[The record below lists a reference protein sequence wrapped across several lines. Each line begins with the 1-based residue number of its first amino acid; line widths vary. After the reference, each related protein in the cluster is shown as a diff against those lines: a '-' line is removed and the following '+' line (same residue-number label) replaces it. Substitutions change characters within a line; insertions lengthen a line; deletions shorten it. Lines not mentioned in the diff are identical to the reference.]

1 MGLRV
6 AHHLS
11 HDYEGTNMPTHAN
24 APANRRGHT
33 CPPWVDSDPE
43 DVAQGAGLR
52 YVHDSMPGIRRER
65 VDDGFRYIGVGG
77 QPVEDERVLARI
89 NALVIPPAW
98 ENVWI
103 APTSRGHI
111 QATGRDEKGRKQYRY
126 HPRWREVRDEAKYSR
141 MITFGEALPLVR
153 AQTRADMELPGLQR
167 EKVLATVVRLL
178 DETNIRVGNEEYAR
192 ENKSFG
198 LTTLRNRHVEVSGS
212 TLRFSFRGKSGKQHL
227 VEVQDRRV
235 ARIVKRCQ
243 ELPGHELF
251 QYLDD
256 EGARQTVESADVNEY
271 LRRVTGQDFT
281 AKDFRTWAGTVVAS
295 RTLRELGGYSSET
308 QAKRN
313 IVEAVREASVKL
325 GNTPTICRKC
335 YVHPAVIHSYMSGT
349 LLSTTPGRSERR
361 HTGVPNGLDP
371 DEAVV
376 LALLRRLD
384 EKARRGTQAG

>member
-1 MGLRV
+1 MQS
-6 AHHLS
+6 HPNLS
-11 HDYEGTNMPTHAN
+11 P
-24 APANRRGHT
+24 NRPRRARAQ
-33 CPPWVDSDPE
+33 WVDSDPG
-43 DVAQGAGLR
+43 DVAKDAGLR
-52 YVHDSMPGIRRER
+52 YVHDSMPGIHRER
-65 VDDGFRYIGVGG
+65 AGDGFRYVGVDGR
-77 QPVEDERVLARI
+77 PVEDERVLARI

-98 ENVWI
+98 TDVWI

-141 MITFGEALPLVR
+141 MIAFAEALPGLR
-153 AQTRADMELPGLQR
+153 AQVQEDLALPGLQR
-167 EKVLATVVRLL
+167 DKVLATVVRLL
-178 DETNIRVGNEEYAR
+178 DETNIRIGNEEYAR

-198 LTTLRNRHVEVSGS
+198 LTTLRNKHVEVSGS
-212 TLRFSFRGKSGKQHL
+212 TLRFAFRGKSGKQHV

-256 EGARQTVESADVNEY
+256 DGAQQTVESTDINAY
-271 LRRVTGQDFT
+271 LRRVTGQEFT
-281 AKDFRTWAGTVVAS
+281 AKDFRTWAGTVVAAS
-295 RTLRELGGYSSET
+295 TLRELGGYASET

-313 IVEAVREASVKL
+313 VVEAVKAASDKL

-335 YVHPAVIHSYMSGT
+335 YVHPAVIDTYMNGA
-349 LLSTTPGRSERR
+349 LLTAALGRSERR
-361 HTGVPNGLDP
+361 LTDGPNGLDA

-376 LALLRRLD
+376 LALLRQF
-384 EKARRGTQAG
+384 EGESEHGAQAG

>member
-1 MGLRV
+1 MQS
-6 AHHLS
+6 HPNLS
-11 HDYEGTNMPTHAN
+11 PDRP
-24 APANRRGHT
+24 RRARAQ
-33 CPPWVDSDPE
+33 WVDSDPG
-43 DVAQGAGLR
+43 DVAKDAGLR
-52 YVHDSMPGIRRER
+52 YVHDSMPGIHRER
-65 VDDGFRYIGVGG
+65 AGDGFRYVGVDGR
-77 QPVEDERVLARI
+77 PVEDERVLARI

-98 ENVWI
+98 TDVWI

-141 MITFGEALPLVR
+141 MIAFAEALPGLR
-153 AQTRADMELPGLQR
+153 AQVQEDLALPGLQR
-167 EKVLATVVRLL
+167 DKVLATVVRLL
-178 DETNIRVGNEEYAR
+178 DETNIRIGNEEYAR

-198 LTTLRNRHVEVSGS
+198 LTTLRNKHVEVSGS
-212 TLRFSFRGKSGKQHL
+212 TLRFAFRGKSGKQHV

-256 EGARQTVESADVNEY
+256 DGAQQTVESTDINAY
-271 LRRVTGQDFT
+271 LRRVTGQEFT
-281 AKDFRTWAGTVVAS
+281 AKDFRTWAGTVVAAS
-295 RTLRELGGYSSET
+295 TLRELGGYASET

-313 IVEAVREASVKL
+313 VVEAVKAASDKL

-335 YVHPAVIHSYMSGT
+335 YVHPAVIDTYMNGA
-349 LLSTTPGRSERR
+349 LLTAALGRSERR
-361 HTGVPNGLDP
+361 LTDGPNGLDA

-376 LALLRRLD
+376 LALLRQL
-384 EKARRGTQAG
+384 EGESEHGAQAG

>member
-1 MGLRV
+1 MQS
-6 AHHLS
+6 HPNLS
-11 HDYEGTNMPTHAN
+11 P
-24 APANRRGHT
+24 NRPRRARAQ
-33 CPPWVDSDPE
+33 WVDSDPG
-43 DVAQGAGLR
+43 DVAKDAGLR
-52 YVHDSMPGIRRER
+52 YVHDSMPGIHRER
-65 VDDGFRYIGVGG
+65 AGDGFRYVGVDGR
-77 QPVEDERVLARI
+77 PVEDERVLARI

-98 ENVWI
+98 TDVWI

-141 MITFGEALPLVR
+141 MIAFAEALPGLR
-153 AQTRADMELPGLQR
+153 AQVQEDLALPGLQR
-167 EKVLATVVRLL
+167 DKVLATVVRLL
-178 DETNIRVGNEEYAR
+178 DETNIRIGNEEYAR

-198 LTTLRNRHVEVSGS
+198 LTTLRNKHVEVSGS
-212 TLRFSFRGKSGKQHL
+212 TLRFAFRGKSGKQHV

-256 EGARQTVESADVNEY
+256 DGAQQTVESTDINAY
-271 LRRVTGQDFT
+271 LRRVTGQEFT
-281 AKDFRTWAGTVVAS
+281 AKDFRTWAGTVVAAS
-295 RTLRELGGYSSET
+295 TLRELGGYASET

-313 IVEAVREASVKL
+313 VVEAVKAASDKL

-335 YVHPAVIHSYMSGT
+335 YVHPAVIDTYMNGA
-349 LLSTTPGRSERR
+349 LLTAALGRSERR
-361 HTGVPNGLDP
+361 LIDGTNGLDA

-376 LALLRRLD
+376 LALLRQF
-384 EKARRGTQAG
+384 EGESEHGAQAG

>member
-1 MGLRV
+1 MQS
-6 AHHLS
+6 HPNLS
-11 HDYEGTNMPTHAN
+11 P
-24 APANRRGHT
+24 NRPRRARAQ
-33 CPPWVDSDPE
+33 WVDSDPG
-43 DVAQGAGLR
+43 DVAKDAGLR
-52 YVHDSMPGIRRER
+52 YVHDSMPGIHRER
-65 VDDGFRYIGVGG
+65 AGDGFRYVGVDGR
-77 QPVEDERVLARI
+77 PVEDERVLARI

-98 ENVWI
+98 TDVWI

-141 MITFGEALPLVR
+141 MIAFAEALPGLR
-153 AQTRADMELPGLQR
+153 AQVQEDLALPGLQR
-167 EKVLATVVRLL
+167 DKVLATVVRLL
-178 DETNIRVGNEEYAR
+178 DETNIRIGNEEYAR

-198 LTTLRNRHVEVSGS
+198 LTTLRNKHVEVSGS
-212 TLRFSFRGKSGKQHL
+212 TLHFAFRGKSGKQHV

-256 EGARQTVESADVNEY
+256 DGAQQTVESTDINAY
-271 LRRVTGQDFT
+271 LRRVTGQEFT
-281 AKDFRTWAGTVVAS
+281 AKDFRTWAGTVVAAS
-295 RTLRELGGYSSET
+295 TLRELGGYASET

-313 IVEAVREASVKL
+313 VVEAVKAASDKL

-335 YVHPAVIHSYMSGT
+335 YVHPAVIDTYMNGA
-349 LLSTTPGRSERR
+349 LLTAALGRSERR
-361 HTGVPNGLDP
+361 LIDGTNGLDA

-376 LALLRRLD
+376 LALLRQF
-384 EKARRGTQAG
+384 EGESEHGAQAG

>member
-1 MGLRV
+1 MQS
-6 AHHLS
+6 HPNLS
-11 HDYEGTNMPTHAN
+11 PDRP
-24 APANRRGHT
+24 RRARAQ
-33 CPPWVDSDPE
+33 WVDSDPG
-43 DVAQGAGLR
+43 DVAKDAGLR
-52 YVHDSMPGIRRER
+52 YVHDSMPGIHRQRAG
-65 VDDGFRYIGVGG
+65 DGFRYVGVDGR
-77 QPVEDERVLARI
+77 PVEDERVLARI

-98 ENVWI
+98 TDVWI

-141 MITFGEALPLVR
+141 MIAFAEALPGLR
-153 AQTRADMELPGLQR
+153 AQVQEDLALPGLQR
-167 EKVLATVVRLL
+167 DKVLATVVRLL
-178 DETNIRVGNEEYAR
+178 DETNIRIGNEEYAR

-198 LTTLRNRHVEVSGS
+198 LTTLRNKHVEVSGS
-212 TLRFSFRGKSGKQHL
+212 TLRFAFRGKSGKQHV

-256 EGARQTVESADVNEY
+256 DGAQQTVESTDINAY
-271 LRRVTGQDFT
+271 LRRVTGQEFT
-281 AKDFRTWAGTVVAS
+281 AKDFRTWAGTVVAAS
-295 RTLRELGGYSSET
+295 TLRELGGYASET

-313 IVEAVREASVKL
+313 VVEAVKAASDKL

-335 YVHPAVIHSYMSGT
+335 YVHPAVIDTYMNGA
-349 LLSTTPGRSERR
+349 LLTAALGRSERR
-361 HTGVPNGLDP
+361 LTDGPNGLDA

-376 LALLRRLD
+376 LALLRQL
-384 EKARRGTQAG
+384 EGESEHGAQAG

>member
-1 MGLRV
+1 MQS
-6 AHHLS
+6 HPNLS
-11 HDYEGTNMPTHAN
+11 P
-24 APANRRGHT
+24 NRPRRARAQ
-33 CPPWVDSDPE
+33 WVDSDPG
-43 DVAQGAGLR
+43 DVAKDAGLR
-52 YVHDSMPGIRRER
+52 YVHDSMPGIHRQRAG
-65 VDDGFRYIGVGG
+65 DGFRYVGVDGR
-77 QPVEDERVLARI
+77 PVEDERVLARI

-98 ENVWI
+98 TDVWI

-141 MITFGEALPLVR
+141 MIAFAEALPGLR
-153 AQTRADMELPGLQR
+153 AQVQEDLALPGLQR
-167 EKVLATVVRLL
+167 DKVLATVVRLL
-178 DETNIRVGNEEYAR
+178 DETNIRIGNEEYAR

-198 LTTLRNRHVEVSGS
+198 LTTLRNKHVEVSGS
-212 TLRFSFRGKSGKQHL
+212 TLRFAFRGKSGKQHV

-256 EGARQTVESADVNEY
+256 DGAQQTVESTDINAY
-271 LRRVTGQDFT
+271 LRRVTGQEFT
-281 AKDFRTWAGTVVAS
+281 AKDFRTWAGTVVAAS
-295 RTLRELGGYSSET
+295 TLRELGGYASET

-313 IVEAVREASVKL
+313 VVEAVKAASDKL

-335 YVHPAVIHSYMSGT
+335 YVHPAVIDTYMNGA
-349 LLSTTPGRSERR
+349 LLTAALGRSERR
-361 HTGVPNGLDP
+361 LIDGTNGLDA

-376 LALLRRLD
+376 LALLRQL
-384 EKARRGTQAG
+384 EGESEHGAQAG

>member
-1 MGLRV
+1 MQS
-6 AHHLS
+6 HPNLS
-11 HDYEGTNMPTHAN
+11 P
-24 APANRRGHT
+24 NRPRRARAQ
-33 CPPWVDSDPE
+33 WVDSDPG
-43 DVAQGAGLR
+43 DVAKDAGLR
-52 YVHDSMPGIRRER
+52 YVHDSMPGIHRQRAG
-65 VDDGFRYIGVGG
+65 DGFRYVGVDGR
-77 QPVEDERVLARI
+77 PVEDERVLARI

-98 ENVWI
+98 TDVWI

-141 MITFGEALPLVR
+141 MIAFAEALPGLR
-153 AQTRADMELPGLQR
+153 AQVQEDLALPGLQR
-167 EKVLATVVRLL
+167 DKVLATVVRLL
-178 DETNIRVGNEEYAR
+178 DETNIRIGNEEYAR

-198 LTTLRNRHVEVSGS
+198 LTTLRNKHVEVSGS
-212 TLRFSFRGKSGKQHL
+212 TLRFAFRGKSGKQHV

-256 EGARQTVESADVNEY
+256 DGAQQTVESTDINAY
-271 LRRVTGQDFT
+271 LRRVTGQEFT
-281 AKDFRTWAGTVVAS
+281 AKDFRTWAGTVVAAS
-295 RTLRELGGYSSET
+295 TLRELGGYASET

-313 IVEAVREASVKL
+313 VVEAVKAASDKL

-335 YVHPAVIHSYMSGT
+335 YVHPAVIDTYMNGA
-349 LLSTTPGRSERR
+349 LLTAALGRSERR
-361 HTGVPNGLDP
+361 LTDGPNGLDA

-376 LALLRRLD
+376 LALLRQF
-384 EKARRGTQAG
+384 EGESEHGAQAG

>member
-1 MGLRV
+1 MQS
-6 AHHLS
+6 HPNLS
-11 HDYEGTNMPTHAN
+11 P
-24 APANRRGHT
+24 NRPRRARAQ
-33 CPPWVDSDPE
+33 WVDSDPG
-43 DVAQGAGLR
+43 DVAKDAGLR
-52 YVHDSMPGIRRER
+52 YVHDSMPGIHRQRAG
-65 VDDGFRYIGVGG
+65 DGFRYVGVDGR
-77 QPVEDERVLARI
+77 PVEDERVLARI

-98 ENVWI
+98 TDVWI

-141 MITFGEALPLVR
+141 MIAFAEALPGLR
-153 AQTRADMELPGLQR
+153 AQVQEDLALPGLQR
-167 EKVLATVVRLL
+167 DKVLATVVRLL
-178 DETNIRVGNEEYAR
+178 DETNIRIGNEEYAR

-198 LTTLRNRHVEVSGS
+198 LTTLRNKHVEVSGS
-212 TLRFSFRGKSGKQHL
+212 TLRFAFRGKSGKQHV

-256 EGARQTVESADVNEY
+256 DGAQQTVESTDINAY
-271 LRRVTGQDFT
+271 LRRVTGQEFT
-281 AKDFRTWAGTVVAS
+281 AKDFRTWAGTVVAAS
-295 RTLRELGGYSSET
+295 TLRELGGYASET

-313 IVEAVREASVKL
+313 VVEAVKAASDKL

-335 YVHPAVIHSYMSGT
+335 YVHPAVIDTYMNGA
-349 LLSTTPGRSERR
+349 LLTAALGRSERR
-361 HTGVPNGLDP
+361 LIDGTNGLDA

-376 LALLRRLD
+376 LALLRQF
-384 EKARRGTQAG
+384 EGESEHGAQAG

>member
-1 MGLRV
+1 MQS
-6 AHHLS
+6 HPNLS
-11 HDYEGTNMPTHAN
+11 P
-24 APANRRGHT
+24 NRPRRARAQ
-33 CPPWVDSDPE
+33 WVDSDPG
-43 DVAQGAGLR
+43 DVAKDAGLR
-52 YVHDSMPGIRRER
+52 YVHDSMPGIHRQRAG
-65 VDDGFRYIGVGG
+65 DGFRYVGVDGR
-77 QPVEDERVLARI
+77 PVEDERVLARI

-98 ENVWI
+98 TDVWI

-141 MITFGEALPLVR
+141 MIAFAEALPGLR
-153 AQTRADMELPGLQR
+153 AQVQEDLALPGLQR
-167 EKVLATVVRLL
+167 DKVLATVVRLL
-178 DETNIRVGNEEYAR
+178 DETNIRIGNEEYAR

-198 LTTLRNRHVEVSGS
+198 LTTLRNKHVEVSGS
-212 TLRFSFRGKSGKQHL
+212 TLRFAFRGKSGKQHV

-256 EGARQTVESADVNEY
+256 DGAQQTVESTDINAY
-271 LRRVTGQDFT
+271 LRRVTGQEFT
-281 AKDFRTWAGTVVAS
+281 AKDFRTWAGTVVAAS
-295 RTLRELGGYSSET
+295 TLRELGGYASET

-313 IVEAVREASVKL
+313 VVEAVKAASDKL

-335 YVHPAVIHSYMSGT
+335 YVHPAVIDTYMNGA
-349 LLSTTPGRSERR
+349 LLTAALGRSERR
-361 HTGVPNGLDP
+361 LTDGPNGLDA

-376 LALLRRLD
+376 LALLRQL
-384 EKARRGTQAG
+384 EGESEHGAQAG

>member
-1 MGLRV
+1 MQS
-6 AHHLS
+6 HPNLS
-11 HDYEGTNMPTHAN
+11 P
-24 APANRRGHT
+24 NRPRRARAQ
-33 CPPWVDSDPE
+33 WVDSDPG
-43 DVAQGAGLR
+43 DVAKDAGLR
-52 YVHDSMPGIRRER
+52 YVHDSMPGIHRQRAG
-65 VDDGFRYIGVGG
+65 DGFRYVGVDGR
-77 QPVEDERVLARI
+77 PVEDERVLARI

-98 ENVWI
+98 TDVWI

-141 MITFGEALPLVR
+141 MIAFAEALPGLR
-153 AQTRADMELPGLQR
+153 AQVQEDLALPGLQR
-167 EKVLATVVRLL
+167 DKVLATVVRLL
-178 DETNIRVGNEEYAR
+178 DETNIRIGNEEYAR

-198 LTTLRNRHVEVSGS
+198 LTTLRNKHVEVSGS
-212 TLRFSFRGKSGKQHL
+212 TLRFAFRGKSGKQHV

-256 EGARQTVESADVNEY
+256 DGAQQTVESTDINAY
-271 LRRVTGQDFT
+271 LRRVTGQEFT
-281 AKDFRTWAGTVVAS
+281 AKDFRTWAGTVVTAS
-295 RTLRELGGYSSET
+295 TLRELGGYASET

-313 IVEAVREASVKL
+313 VVEAVKAASDKL

-335 YVHPAVIHSYMSGT
+335 YVHPAVIDTYMNGA
-349 LLSTTPGRSERR
+349 LLTAALGRSERR
-361 HTGVPNGLDP
+361 LTDGPNGLDA

-376 LALLRRLD
+376 LALLRQL
-384 EKARRGTQAG
+384 EGESEHGAQAG